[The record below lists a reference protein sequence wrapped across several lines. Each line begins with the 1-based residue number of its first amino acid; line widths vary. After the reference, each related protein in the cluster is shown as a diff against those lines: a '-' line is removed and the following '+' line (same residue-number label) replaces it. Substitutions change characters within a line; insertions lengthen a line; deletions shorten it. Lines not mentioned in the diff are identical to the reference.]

1 MRTADCLK
9 QLAEHRTDEIV
20 LSAMTSATIWPD
32 LSDHPRDLIYV
43 PSTMGGASA
52 LAMGLAI
59 AKPGIRV
66 ITLNGDGCQLMS
78 LGSMVTIGEQAPE
91 NYALVVFDNGIYA
104 VTGGQSLPGAGQ
116 VDFAGIAQAANWR
129 AVHVIASLDEWTA
142 VIPAILTEP
151 GPVFI
156 HAKVTPEPTSI
167 GPHPVPI
174 PERLET
180 LRKALK

>member
-1 MRTADCLK
+1 MRTADCLRK
-9 QLAEHRTDEIV
+9 LADHRADEVV
-20 LSAMTSATIWPD
+20 LAAMTSATIWPG

-52 LAMGLAI
+52 LTMGLAI
-59 AKPGIRV
+59 AQPTVRV

-104 VTGGQSLPGAGQ
+104 VTGGQSLPGGGR
-116 VDFAGIAQAANWR
+116 VDFGRIARAANWR
-129 AVHVIASLDEWTA
+129 SVHAVASLDEWA
-142 VIPAILTEP
+142 AAIPAILTEP

-174 PERLET
+174 TERLAT
-180 LRKALK
+180 LRQALR